1 MRRSKAT
8 WTGAFSSSV
17 ITGWFFA
24 VAMFRRD
31 ASPCVS
37 VSTDFGVPGLRTI
50 YSPSPSAVSRTPQ
63 CRDKFRNSVFDHG
76 PNHVVIDMK
85 IGISQAVPR
94 PDNRMPGNVG
104 MRPPNR
110 AGYAGRRLVD
120 QLQIAQNGMIG
131 PRIADEG
138 VLVHTVGK

>member
-1 MRRSKAT
+1 
-8 WTGAFSSSV
+8 
-17 ITGWFFA
+17 
-24 VAMFRRD
+24 
-31 ASPCVS
+31 
-37 VSTDFGVPGLRTI
+37 
-50 YSPSPSAVSRTPQ
+50 
-63 CRDKFRNSVFDHG
+63 
-76 PNHVVIDMK
+76 
-85 IGISQAVPR
+85 
-94 PDNRMPGNVG
+94 